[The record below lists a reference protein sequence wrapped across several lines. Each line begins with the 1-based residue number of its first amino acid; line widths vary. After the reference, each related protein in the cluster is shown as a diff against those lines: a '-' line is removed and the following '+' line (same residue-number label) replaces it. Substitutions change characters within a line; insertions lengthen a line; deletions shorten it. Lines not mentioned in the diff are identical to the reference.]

1 MAGIRLEW
9 AQFGDFDS
17 FDVIRSDAPMD
28 INALPSP
35 IATNLP
41 TMYHVDT
48 TVVGGATYYYRVVVW
63 HDGASKLSGE
73 IKVKASA
80 GDEHWDKVVALL
92 HFNGNLTDA
101 TGRVWS
107 ANQSLQFAPGVFGE
121 ALLRSNTSLIIT
133 TPASSDFLFDG
144 DFTIEA
150 FLKNTGGTNPLFVYG
165 NNQNEFIPL
174 YLDSATSGRVF
185 VKGGNLITGISLP
198 SGFFHYALTRK
209 DGVVRAFVNG
219 VMKGIANY
227 TSPLGMASGNI
238 FLCSGN
244 GYYDTWTGQIDEL
257 RITKG
262 IARYTENF
270 IPPTTPFL
278 SS

>member
-9 AQFGDFDS
+9 AQFGDFDG
-17 FDVIRSDAPMD
+17 FDVLRSEAPMD
-28 INALPSP
+28 INSLPSP

-48 TVVGGATYYYRVVVW
+48 TVVDGATYYYRVVAWRDAV
-63 HDGASKLSGE
+63 SQVSGE
-73 IKVKASA
+73 IQLRASS
-80 GDEHWDKVVALL
+80 GDPHWDKVVALL
-92 HFNGNLTDA
+92 HFNGDLNDEK
-101 TGRVWS
+101 GRVWT
-107 ANQSLQFAPGVFGE
+107 ANQPLQFGTGVFG
-121 ALLRSNTSLIIT
+121 ASLLRSSSALNIT
-133 TPASSDFLFDG
+133 TPASTAFVFDG

-150 FLKNTGGTNPLFVYG
+150 FLKNTGATNPLFVYG
-165 NNQNEFIPL
+165 DSQNNFIPL

-185 VKGGNLITGISLP
+185 VNGGNLIAGINLP
-198 SGFFHYALTRK
+198 SGYFHYALTRK

-219 VMKGIANY
+219 VAKGVVTY
-227 TSPLGMASGNI
+227 GSTLGLASGKI

-262 IARYTENF
+262 VARYTENF
-270 IPPTTPFL
+270 IPPDAQFP
-278 SS
+278 SY